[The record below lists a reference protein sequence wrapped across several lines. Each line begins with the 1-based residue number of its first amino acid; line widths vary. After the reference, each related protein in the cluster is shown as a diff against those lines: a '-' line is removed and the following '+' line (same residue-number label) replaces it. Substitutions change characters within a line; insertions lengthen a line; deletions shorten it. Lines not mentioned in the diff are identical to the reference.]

1 MATVTVRKFALSP
14 THGEVLDFTEE
25 VDYFDATFGDLG
37 FAKVGTYTYRYQ
49 DGECMMKAELSR
61 SKDGYFVWVYVQAM
75 DEHAWRVR
83 EVADTLSAH
92 IVDNNTARSS
102 R

>member
-14 THGEVLDFTEE
+14 AADEVLDFTEE
-25 VDYFDATFGDLG
+25 VDYFDSSFADLG

-49 DGECMMKAELSR
+49 DSECMMKAELSR
-61 SKDGYFVWVYVQAM
+61 SKDGYFVWIYVQAM
-75 DEHAWRVR
+75 DEHAWRAN
-83 EVADTLSAH
+83 EIADTLGAH
-92 IVDNNTARSS
+92 LVENAR

>member
-14 THGEVLDFTEE
+14 TAGEVLDFTEE
-25 VDYFDATFGDLG
+25 IDYFDASLSDLG
-37 FAKVGTYTYRYQ
+37 FAKSGTYTYRYQ
-49 DGECMMKAELSR
+49 DDECMMKTELSR

-92 IVDNNTARSS
+92 LVDNSAKR
-102 R
+102 